1 MNTILSML
9 VPATVASGAAAAALA
24 LSSGA
29 PARLRL
35 GIAMAGLLA
44 WVIPWPLLIL
54 PLASQGSNALNWVS
68 TIAAGM
74 AGAGIDGATQIPAIQ
89 PLENEQAATF
99 MTWLP
104 GTLMIIALIPG
115 LLMFGAD
122 VLRYHR
128 TLRLWGWDSQS
139 REQLRIVLPEAVR
152 RVPYAIRVVSG
163 SRIAAVTGLI
173 RGTIWVG
180 DGLTGHSD
188 LKAALLHECLHID
201 RKDTVTILAVTLL
214 KRLYYWNPLVRHL
227 AHRAGFLIEAACDE
241 RCAHLLGRNEYRNSL
256 ARLILD
262 SQSTP
267 RMAFTSTVRTGKHDL
282 ARVAALGRIPRVH
295 ARAWIGALLCVSGL
309 GAAATLNA
317 QSDTDPRIGSWDE
330 LRTSTHYDS
339 LLRVFRSLDNG
350 MIRMEVNFK
359 LLEVNRWHVD
369 FRCDGGTYRTL
380 TYDGKFVGI
389 TYSCKRTGAR
399 TVESSFTYGP
409 ADPGVDQR
417 GVSPGRPAGKL
428 TEEVSADGKYYRTTG
443 ITPLASGGVQKIHR
457 EFVRRN

>member
-9 VPATVASGAAAAALA
+9 VPAILASGAAAAALA

-54 PLASQGSNALNWVS
+54 PLAGQGSTALNWVS
-68 TIAAGM
+68 SIAAGV
-74 AGAGIDGATQIPAIQ
+74 AGAGIDGAPQIPAWQ
-89 PLENEQAATF
+89 PLGNEQAAASVA
-99 MTWLP
+99 WLP
-104 GTLMIIALIPG
+104 ATLMFLVLIPG

-128 TLRLWGWDSQS
+128 TLKLWRRDSLGG
-139 REQLRIVLPEAVR
+139 ETLRGLLPEAVR
-152 RVPYAIRVVSG
+152 RVPYAIRIVPG
-163 SRIAAVTGLI
+163 SRIAATTGLL

-180 DGLTGHSD
+180 EGLTGHSD
-188 LKAALLHECLHID
+188 LNAALLHECLHIA
-201 RKDTVTILAVTLL
+201 RKDTVAILAVTLL
-214 KRLYYWNPLVRHL
+214 KRLYYWNPIVRHF
-227 AHRAGFLIEAACDE
+227 AHRADFFIEAACDE
-241 RCAHLLGRNEYRNSL
+241 RCARLLGRSEYRTSL

-267 RMAFTSTVRTGKHDL
+267 RVAFASTVRTGKHDL
-282 ARVAALGRIPRVH
+282 ARVAALGRVPRLH
-295 ARAWIGALLCVSGL
+295 ARAWIAAVLCATGL

-330 LRTSTHYDS
+330 LKTSTHYDS

-369 FRCDGGTYRTL
+369 FRCDGAKYRTL

-399 TVESSFTYGP
+399 TLESSFTYGP
-409 ADPGVDQR
+409 ADAGVDQR
-417 GVSPGRPAGKL
+417 GVVPGQTSGQV
-428 TEEVSADGKYYRTTG
+428 TEEVSADGKHYRTTG
-443 ITPLASGGVQKIHR
+443 VTQLAGGGLQKVHR